1 MGVVVAYYGGRV
13 LSTVAI
19 VAVFW
24 TSNVDVDL
32 QQQLGSFYAAIAASS
47 YIDWL
52 EEYDTLGLTGAGGQP
67 GSNQHIG
74 RGGLA
79 GVVTIT
85 PSTQATALDNG
96 VIASELA
103 AQIAAGSLPA
113 PTVDA
118 AGNVN
123 TVYMVEVPPGYT
135 VTLFGGVSCTDFCGY
150 HSTVSIGGKSVPYA
164 VLPDSHACIGA
175 VCGQGFDD
183 ETILRSHELA
193 EAITDTESGL
203 LSAADVAAGNDVYP
217 MAWAGDGGTKG
228 EIADLCFHGFVGD
241 NDQVAGYQVQ
251 KLWSN
256 FAGACVVGVPICVP
270 GATPPACRP
279 CTAYDDGA
287 ACSGATPVCDVE
299 TGFCRACEGAE
310 CVPMMDAGGRAD
322 AGAVTGAGVDASAG
336 ADAGG
341 ERVRAGC
348 SVSSGADPGGLDA
361 WLVVAALSASLGTA
375 RRACRKARW
384 RRGA

>member
-13 LSTVAI
+13 LSNVAI

-24 TSNVDVDL
+24 TSNVDIDL
-32 QQQLGSFYAAIAASS
+32 QQEVGDFYTAIAASS
-47 YIDWL
+47 YVDWL
-52 EEYDTLGLTGAGGQP
+52 EEYDTLGRAGVGGQP
-67 GSNQHIG
+67 GSEQHIG
-74 RGGLA
+74 RGSLA

-85 PSTQATALDNG
+85 PSTQSTALDDG

-123 TVYMVEVPPGYT
+123 TVYMIEVPPGYT
-135 VTLFGGVSCTDFCGY
+135 VTRLGGVSCTDFCGY

-203 LSAADVAAGNDVYP
+203 VSAADVDAGNGVYP
-217 MAWAGDGGTKG
+217 MAWAGDGGTRG
-228 EIADLCFHGFVGD
+228 EIGDLCFHGFVDD

-256 FAGACVVGVPICVP
+256 LAGACVVGIPICTP
-270 GATPPACRP
+270 GTTPPACRP
-279 CTAYDDGA
+279 CEGVECA
-287 ACSGATPVCDVE
+287 PV
-299 TGFCRACEGAE
+299 
-310 CVPMMDAGGRAD
+310 DAGSGAD
-322 AGAVTGAGVDASAG
+322 AGARGAPDADADASVG
-336 ADAGG
+336 ADAGPDG
-341 ERVRAGC
+341 GRVRAGC
-348 SVSSGADPGGLDA
+348 SAAGAGVAGVDA
-361 WLVVAALSASLGTA
+361 WAVVAALSASLGTA
-375 RRACRKARW
+375 RRARRRARW